1 MNMKIEDKNSQI
13 ILKLLPE
20 NAEAY
25 IVGGYLRDSIL
36 NIKTYDI
43 DYAILGFD
51 IIELAQK
58 FASQVQG
65 HFVLLD
71 EKNEIARVVM
81 PDKTHYVD
89 FAKCVGISIIDDLAR
104 RDFSI
109 NAMAY
114 DIKNHKLIDI
124 YNGLDDIK
132 NKTIRILDVQNILDD
147 PLRILR
153 AYRFASKYDFKIEE
167 NTQNILNAHHKL
179 MNKNKIAKERI
190 QVEFLKLLEGKNS
203 AQTIQQIKNNKFLY
217 EIFNELE
224 LQEDVPPNSHHHLK
238 LIDHS
243 IETIN
248 QLESL
253 IDNEQ
258 EWVKKHIT
266 QDFIPGISRLAF
278 LKLAT
283 LLHDLGKPQTW
294 EIDPESG
301 RHRFIKHDEIGAQM
315 AQKMLKKLKYSN
327 NQIKY
332 ITKLIKHHIYPSH
345 LLQSESTEKAVLRM
359 FRRLE
364 TETVDIILLAKADR
378 LSAKGEAITEDII
391 EKNMSGLCELIEK
404 YKATKETLKPLEK
417 LISGEEIMKIL
428 NIKADKNL
436 GNIIKELQEA
446 QLSGDVITKE
456 DAVTFIKKGFSKV

>member
-1 MNMKIEDKNSQI
+1 MNMKIEDNNSKI
-13 ILKLLPE
+13 ILELLPS

-25 IVGGYLRDSIL
+25 IVGGYLRDLVL

-43 DYAILGFD
+43 DFALIGVD
-51 IIELAQK
+51 IIEFAQK
-58 FASQVQG
+58 FASKVNG
-65 HFVLLD
+65 RFVLLD
-71 EKNEIARVVM
+71 DKNEIARVVM
-81 PDKTHYVD
+81 PDKINYID
-89 FAKCVGISIIDDLAR
+89 FAKCVGESITEDLSR

-114 DIKNHKLIDI
+114 DIKTHTLIDI

-132 NKTIRILDVQNILDD
+132 NKTIRVFNIQNILDD

-153 AYRFASKYDFKIEE
+153 AYRFASKYNFKIEE
-167 NTQNILNAHHKL
+167 TSQQILDAHYKL
-179 MNKNKIAKERI
+179 MNQNKIAKERV

-203 AQTIQQIKNNKFLY
+203 AQTLQKMKNNKFLY
-217 EIFNELE
+217 EIFAELE
-224 LQEDVPPNSHHHLK
+224 LQEEVPPNSHHHLK

-248 QLESL
+248 QLEEL
-253 IDNEQ
+253 IFNEP
-258 EWVKKHIT
+258 EWVQAHIN
-266 QDFIPGISRLAF
+266 QDFIPSISRLAF

-315 AQKMLKKLKYSN
+315 ALKMLKKLKYSN

-345 LLQSESTEKAVLRM
+345 LLQSEATEKAILRM

-364 TETVDIILLAKADR
+364 PETIDIILLAKADR
-378 LSAKGEAITEDII
+378 LSAKGEDITDAIIN
-391 EKNMSGLCELIEK
+391 KNMAGLCELLEK
-404 YKATKETLKPLEK
+404 YKIAKETLAPLEK
-417 LISGEEIMKIL
+417 LISGDEIMKIL

-436 GNIIKELQEA
+436 GNIIKELKEA

-456 DAVTFIKKGFSKV
+456 DAINFIRNVKLY